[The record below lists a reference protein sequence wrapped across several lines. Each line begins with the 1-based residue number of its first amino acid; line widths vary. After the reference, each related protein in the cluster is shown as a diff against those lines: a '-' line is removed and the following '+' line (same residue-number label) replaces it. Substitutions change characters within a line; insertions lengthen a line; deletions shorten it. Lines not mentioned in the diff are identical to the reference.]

1 MEYNLNPC
9 LKLSQTLLFLFPL
22 IIFRCLFILRRIAT
36 IHFSKLST
44 RWLCFLNDYDLN
56 VYMNLTTCFLHFV
69 SCEQLAADPDI
80 NVKNGSELLDRL
92 LKVMNCH
99 AFISNVSYSLETHG
113 NISFDVV
120 CGTLE
125 EIHSIHWR
133 FRWACL
139 PSDVVESW
147 KH

>member
-1 MEYNLNPC
+1 MSCHFKGITIIY
-9 LKLSQTLLFLFPL
+9 FL
-22 IIFRCLFILRRIAT
+22 
-36 IHFSKLST
+36 KLST
-44 RWLCFLNDYDLN
+44 RWLPICFLNDCDLN
-56 VYMNLTTCFLHFV
+56 VYMNFTTCFLHFV

-99 AFISNVSYSLETHG
+99 ASISNVSYSLETHG

-120 CGTLE
+120 CGILQ
-125 EIHSIHWR
+125 EIHFIHGR

-147 KH
+147 KHECPTRIQEILF